1 MAAISDAWE
10 MHTFL
15 RACLRLKD
23 STISEL
29 DTGDFPS
36 AISRLSVLVCPEALA
51 DVRTLIDLM
60 SRSRS
65 SSTEH
70 DRAPC
75 SCPTGLTLTLRWVT
89 PPGLASFRSSTNST
103 ISEHPE
109 EPIPFEPSCSRT
121 STFIWRG
128 GRATADAFQVRTSRC
143 LQVGDQ
149 RSSFPG
155 SRTGITESSRRA
167 AWRRTRL
174 VLGFWPNG
182 DEEAGVGRRRVG
194 TGRGRVQVGESGS

>member
-1 MAAISDAWE
+1 MAAISDAWD
-10 MHTFL
+10 MHIFL
-15 RACLRLKD
+15 RACFKLTD

-36 AISRLSVLVCPEALA
+36 AVSRLSVLVCPEALA

-89 PPGLASFRSSTNST
+89 PPGQASLGSSTNST
-103 ISEHPE
+103 ISEHPD
-109 EPIPFEPSCSRT
+109 EPIPFEPSCSR
-121 STFIWRG
+121 SCTFIWKG
-128 GRATADAFQVRTSRC
+128 GRATARAFQVRTSGC

-149 RSSFPG
+149 RCRFPG
-155 SRTGITESSRRA
+155 SRTGITESCTAGELRR
-167 AWRRTRL
+167 RRTRL
-174 VLGFWPNG
+174 VLGFWPHG
-182 DEEAGVGRRRVG
+182 DEEAGVGRDVLG
-194 TGRGRVQVGESGS
+194 DLGG

>member
-10 MHTFL
+10 MHIFL
-15 RACLRLKD
+15 RACFRLTD

-51 DVRTLIDLM
+51 EVRTLIDLI

-70 DRAPC
+70 DCAPC
-75 SCPTGLTLTLRWVT
+75 SCPIGLTLTLRWVT
-89 PPGLASFRSSTNST
+89 PPGRASFRSSTNST

-109 EPIPFEPSCSRT
+109 EPILFEPSCSP
-121 STFIWRG
+121 SCTFIWKE
-128 GRATADAFQVRTSRC
+128 GRATADAFQVRTSGC

-149 RSSFPG
+149 RTSFPG
-155 SRTGITESSRRA
+155 SRTGITESNRRA
-167 AWRRTRL
+167 SAAAAAEVIGARL
-174 VLGFWPNG
+174 L
-182 DEEAGVGRRRVG
+182 AKRRRG
-194 TGRGRVQVGESGS
+194 GRCGGGEFK